1 VDYRFRQVL
10 FTNVELCS
18 LSLLTN
24 ALSKDLQSA
33 IVDMMWIVST
43 CTETVLV
50 TVYYMPLK

>member
-1 VDYRFRQVL
+1 VL
-10 FTNVELCS
+10 STNVELCS

-33 IVDMMWIVST
+33 IVDMMWIVLT